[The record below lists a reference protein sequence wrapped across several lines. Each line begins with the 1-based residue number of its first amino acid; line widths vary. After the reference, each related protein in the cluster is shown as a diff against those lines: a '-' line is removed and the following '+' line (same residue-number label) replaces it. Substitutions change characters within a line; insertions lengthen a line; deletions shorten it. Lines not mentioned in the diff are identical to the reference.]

1 MLNPD
6 TNSDSPSEK
15 SNGVRFVSAIQ
26 DTTHRK
32 ILNGAKIN
40 KDVKKEFFISGGIG
54 LDSVNLL
61 KNLFKM
67 NLPLYGIDVNSKFED
82 SNNRKIIKDLKK
94 FKEII
99 ENEI

>member
-26 DTTHRK
+26 DTTHKK

-40 KDVKKEFFISGGIG
+40 KDVKKEFFIR
-54 LDSVNLL
+54 V
-61 KNLFKM
+61 
-67 NLPLYGIDVNSKFED
+67 SK
-82 SNNRKIIKDLKK
+82 L
-94 FKEII
+94 
-99 ENEI
+99 